1 MTDAA
6 RGDSG
11 AALSFGGIA
20 DNLES
25 TVWEVTMGFVD
36 EMKWRGL
43 ISDLTPNL
51 EEHLKSQTVS
61 GYIGFDPTASSLHVG
76 SLMQIMN
83 LARLQ
88 RAGHR
93 PIAVVGGGTGLIGDP
108 SGKASE
114 RPLLTTQQVEE
125 NAAAI
130 HKQLQS
136 FLDFDFGPSRAIF
149 VNNGEWLNSLQFV
162 AFLRDI
168 GKHFSVNAM
177 IARESV
183 KRRLESQEGISFT
196 EFSYMLLQAYDF
208 LMLYDRHGCT
218 LQMGGSDQ
226 WGNIVSGADLIR
238 RLRSAQAHGLVSPL
252 VTTAAGTKFGK
263 TEAGTV
269 WLDKSRTSPYKYYQF
284 WLNTDDKDVIDYL
297 KYFTW
302 LDQKTIGGLEEAT
315 KTRPEAREAQR
326 VLAAEVTKLTHGA
339 DALARAEHV
348 SRLFFSGDL
357 SELSVA
363 ELLDVL
369 DDTPSSD
376 IPRADIEAGNLELA
390 VLMHHSGMA
399 SSKGDG
405 KRSIEGG
412 GVAIGGRKVS
422 DRDYKV
428 SMSDSIEGKLILLRK
443 GKKQY
448 HVVRIV

>member
-1 MTDAA
+1 
-6 RGDSG
+6 
-11 AALSFGGIA
+11 
-20 DNLES
+20 
-25 TVWEVTMGFVD
+25 MGFIE
-36 EMKWRGL
+36 EMTWRGL
-43 ISDLTPNL
+43 VSDQTPGL
-51 EEHLKSQTVS
+51 DDHLKSRTVS

-93 PIAVVGGGTGLIGDP
+93 PIAVVGGGTGMIGDP

-114 RPLLTTQQVEE
+114 RPLLTTSQVEE
-125 NAAAI
+125 NATAI

-149 VNNGEWLNSLQFV
+149 VNNGDWLNSLQFV

-238 RLRSAQAHGLVSPL
+238 RLRSSHAHGLVSPL
-252 VTTAAGTKFGK
+252 VTTASGTKFGK

-269 WLDKSRTSPYKYYQF
+269 WLDKARTSPYKYYQF

-297 KYFTW
+297 KFFTW
-302 LDQKTIGGLEEAT
+302 LDQKTVGELEES
-315 KTRPEAREAQR
+315 TRSKPEAREAQKI
-326 VLAAEVTKLTHGA
+326 LATEVTKLTHGG

-357 SELSVA
+357 SELSVE

-369 DDTPSSD
+369 EDAPSSE
-376 IPRADIEAGNLELA
+376 IARSEVESGNLELA
-390 VLMHHSGMA
+390 ALLHHAGIA

-412 GVAIGGRKVS
+412 GISLDGRKIS
-422 DRDYKV
+422 DRDYKLA
-428 SMSDSIEGKLILLRK
+428 MTDSVEGKLFLLRK

-448 HVVRIV
+448 HIVKIV

>member
-1 MTDAA
+1 
-6 RGDSG
+6 
-11 AALSFGGIA
+11 
-20 DNLES
+20 
-25 TVWEVTMGFVD
+25 MGFIE
-36 EMKWRGL
+36 EMTWRGL
-43 ISDLTPNL
+43 VSDQTPGL
-51 EEHLKSQTVS
+51 EDHLKSRTVS

-93 PIAVVGGGTGLIGDP
+93 PIAVVGGGTGMIGDP

-114 RPLLTTQQVEE
+114 RPLLTTAQVEE
-125 NAAAI
+125 NATAI

-149 VNNGEWLNSLQFV
+149 VNNGDWLNSLQFV

-238 RLRSAQAHGLVSPL
+238 RLRSSHAHGLVSPL
-252 VTTAAGTKFGK
+252 VTTASGTKFGK

-297 KYFTW
+297 KFFTW
-302 LDQKTIGGLEEAT
+302 LDQKSVGELEES
-315 KTRPEAREAQR
+315 TRSKPEAREAQR
-326 VLAAEVTKLTHGA
+326 ILATEVTKLTHGG

-357 SELSVA
+357 SELSVE

-369 DDTPSSD
+369 EDAPSSE
-376 IPRADIEAGNLELA
+376 IARTEAESGNLELA
-390 VLMHHSGMA
+390 ALLHHAGIA

-412 GVAIGGRKVS
+412 GISLGGRKIS

-428 SMSDSIEGKLILLRK
+428 VMADSVEGKLFLLRK

-448 HVVRIV
+448 HIVKIV

>member
-1 MTDAA
+1 
-6 RGDSG
+6 
-11 AALSFGGIA
+11 
-20 DNLES
+20 
-25 TVWEVTMGFVD
+25 MGFVE

-43 ISDLTPNL
+43 VSEHTPGL
-51 EEHLKSQTVS
+51 EEHLKTRTVS

-114 RPLLTTQQVEE
+114 RPLLTTAQAEE
-125 NAAAI
+125 NAKAI
-130 HKQLQS
+130 HQQLQS
-136 FLDFDFGPSRAIF
+136 FLDFDYGSSRAIF
-149 VNNGEWLNSLQFV
+149 VNNGDWLNSLQFV
-162 AFLRDI
+162 PFLRDI

-177 IARESV
+177 IARDSV
-183 KRRLESQEGISFT
+183 KRRLESQDGISFT

-208 LMLYDRHGCT
+208 LMLHDRHGCT

-226 WGNIVSGADLIR
+226 WGNIVSGTDLIR
-238 RLRSAQAHGLVSPL
+238 RIRSAQAHGLVSPL
-252 VTTAAGTKFGK
+252 VTTASGTKFGK
-263 TEAGTV
+263 TEAGTI
-269 WLDKSRTSPYKYYQF
+269 WLDKARTSPYKYFQF

-302 LDQKTIGGLEEAT
+302 LDEKTIGELAEIT
-315 KTRPEAREAQR
+315 KSHPEAREAQKI
-326 VLAAEVTKLTHGA
+326 LASEVTKMSHGA

-348 SRLFFSGDL
+348 SRLFFSGEL
-357 SELSVA
+357 SELSLV

-369 DDTPSSD
+369 EDAPSSE
-376 IPRADIEAGNLELA
+376 IARSEVEGGSFELA
-390 VLMHHSGMA
+390 AMLHHAGIA

-412 GVAIGGRKVS
+412 GISIDGRKIA

-428 SMSDSIEGKLILLRK
+428 AMTDSVEGKLFLLRK

-448 HVVRIV
+448 HIVKIV

>member
-1 MTDAA
+1 
-6 RGDSG
+6 
-11 AALSFGGIA
+11 
-20 DNLES
+20 
-25 TVWEVTMGFVD
+25 MGFID
-36 EMKWRGL
+36 EMTWRGL
-43 ISDLTPNL
+43 VSDQTPGL
-51 EEHLKSQTVS
+51 DEHLKSRTVS

-93 PIAVVGGGTGLIGDP
+93 PIAVVGGGTGMIGDP
-108 SGKASE
+108 SGKATE
-114 RPLLTTQQVEE
+114 RPLLTTVQVEE

-149 VNNGEWLNSLQFV
+149 VNNGDWLNSLQFV

-238 RLRSAQAHGLVSPL
+238 RLRSSQAHGLVSPL
-252 VTTAAGTKFGK
+252 VTTASGTKFGK

-269 WLDKSRTSPYKYYQF
+269 WLDKERTSPYKYYQF

-297 KYFTW
+297 KFFTW
-302 LDQKTIGGLEEAT
+302 LDQKTISELEAS
-315 KTRPEAREAQR
+315 TRSKPEAREAQKI
-326 VLAAEVTKLTHGA
+326 LATEVTKLTHGS

-348 SRLFFSGDL
+348 SRLFFSGEL
-357 SELSVA
+357 SELSVD

-369 DDTPSSD
+369 EDAPSSE
-376 IPRADIEAGNLELA
+376 IARADAESGDLELA
-390 VLMHHSGMA
+390 ALLHHAGIA

-412 GVAIGGRKVS
+412 GISLGGRKIS

-428 SMSDSIEGKLILLRK
+428 GMTDSVEGKLFLLRK

-448 HVVRIV
+448 HIVKIV

>member
-1 MTDAA
+1 MNF
-6 RGDSG
+6 
-11 AALSFGGIA
+11 L
-20 DNLES
+20 
-25 TVWEVTMGFVD
+25 D
-36 EMKWRGL
+36 EMRWRGL
-43 ISDLTPNL
+43 VVDMTPGL
-51 EEHLKSQTVS
+51 EEHFKSQTVT
-61 GYIGFDPTASSLHVG
+61 GYIGFDPTAASLHVG

-108 SGKASE
+108 SGKANE
-114 RPLLTTQQVEE
+114 RPLQTVAQVEE

-130 HKQLQS
+130 HRQLQK
-136 FLDFDFGPSRAIF
+136 FLDFDYGASRAIF
-149 VNNGEWLNSLQFV
+149 VNNGDWLNSLNFV

-177 IARESV
+177 IGRESV
-183 KRRLESQEGISFT
+183 RRRLESQEGISFT

-208 LMLYDRHGCT
+208 LMLYERHGCT

-238 RLRSAQAHGLVSPL
+238 RIRGGQAYGLVSPL
-252 VTTAAGTKFGK
+252 VTTASGTKFGK

-269 WLDKSRTSPYKYYQF
+269 WLDASRTSPYKYYQF
-284 WLNTDDKDVIDYL
+284 WLNTDDKDVVDYL
-297 KYFTW
+297 KFFTW
-302 LDQKTIGGLEEAT
+302 LDQKNIAELTEAT
-315 KTRPEAREAQR
+315 QGRPEAREAQK
-326 VLAAEVTKLTHGA
+326 VLAREVTRLTHGD
-339 DALARAEHV
+339 DALARAEQV
-348 SRLFFSGDL
+348 SKLFFSGEL
-357 SELSVA
+357 AELSAA

-369 DDTPSSD
+369 DDAPSSE
-376 IPRADIEAGNLELA
+376 IRRAEIDGNRLELA
-390 VLMHHSGMA
+390 ALLHQAGVA

-412 GVAIGGRKVS
+412 GIYLGGRKIT
-422 DRDYKV
+422 DRDYAV
-428 SMSDSIEGKLILLRK
+428 SMSDSIEGKLFLLRK

-448 HVVRIV
+448 HVVRITD

>member
-1 MTDAA
+1 MK
-6 RGDSG
+6 
-11 AALSFGGIA
+11 
-20 DNLES
+20 
-25 TVWEVTMGFVD
+25 FVE
-36 EMKWRGL
+36 EMRWRGL
-43 ISDLTPNL
+43 VSDMTPGL
-51 EEHLKSQTVS
+51 EEHLAAQTVS

-76 SLMQIMN
+76 SLMQIMS

-108 SGKASE
+108 SGKANE
-114 RPLLTTQQVEE
+114 RPLLTTAQVEE
-125 NAAAI
+125 NARAI
-130 HKQLQS
+130 HTQLQS

-149 VNNGEWLNSLQFV
+149 VNNGDWLNSLNFV

-196 EFSYMLLQAYDF
+196 EFSYLLLQAYDF
-208 LMLYDRHGCT
+208 LMLHDRHGCT

-226 WGNIVSGADLIR
+226 WGNIVSGTDLIR
-238 RLRSAQAHGLVSPL
+238 RMRGAVAHGLVSPL
-252 VTTAAGTKFGK
+252 VTTASGTKFGK
-263 TEAGTV
+263 TEVGTV
-269 WLDKSRTSPYKYYQF
+269 WLDKTRTSPYKYYQF

-297 KYFTW
+297 KFFTW
-302 LDQKTIGGLEEAT
+302 LDQKSIEEIAET
-315 KTRPEAREAQR
+315 VRTHPEAREGQKI
-326 VLAAEVTKLTHGA
+326 LAGEVTKMTHGA

-348 SRLFFSGDL
+348 SRLFFSGEL
-357 SELSVA
+357 SELTAV
-363 ELLDVL
+363 ELLDIL
-369 DDTPSSD
+369 DDAPSSD
-376 IPRADIEAGNLELA
+376 IPLVEVADGEYELA
-390 VLMHHSGMA
+390 ALLHRAGLA

-412 GVAIGGRKVS
+412 GIYLGARKIA
-422 DRDYKV
+422 DRDYKIA
-428 SMSDSIEGKLILLRK
+428 MTDSVEGKLFLLRK

-448 HVVRIV
+448 HVVKIV

>member
-1 MTDAA
+1 M
-6 RGDSG
+6 
-11 AALSFGGIA
+11 
-20 DNLES
+20 N
-25 TVWEVTMGFVD
+25 FVE
-36 EMKWRGL
+36 EMRWRGL
-43 ISDLTPNL
+43 LSDLTPGL

-93 PIAVVGGGTGLIGDP
+93 PIAVVGGGTGMIGDP
-108 SGKASE
+108 SGKATE
-114 RPLLTTQQVEE
+114 RPLLTTGQVEE

-149 VNNGEWLNSLQFV
+149 VNNGDWLNSLNFV

-177 IARESV
+177 INRESV
-183 KRRLESQEGISFT
+183 KRRLESQDGISFT
-196 EFSYMLLQAYDF
+196 EFSYLLLQAYDF

-238 RLRSAQAHGLVSPL
+238 RLRGGQAHGLVSPL
-252 VTTAAGTKFGK
+252 VTTASGTKFGK

-269 WLDKSRTSPYKYYQF
+269 WLDKTRTSPYKYYQF
-284 WLNTDDKDVIDYL
+284 WLNVEDGDVIDYL
-297 KYFTW
+297 KFFTW
-302 LDQKTIGGLEEAT
+302 LDQTAIGDLDES
-315 KTRPEAREAQR
+315 TRSQPEAREAQK
-326 VLAAEVTKLTHGA
+326 VLAREVTTLTHGA
-339 DALARAEHV
+339 KALERAEHV
-348 SRLFFSGDL
+348 SRLFFSGEL
-357 SELSVA
+357 SELSAA

-369 DDTPSSD
+369 DDAPASE
-376 IPRADIEAGNLELA
+376 IARQEIEGGNLELA
-390 VLMHHSGMA
+390 ALLHHAGLA

-412 GVAIGGRKVS
+412 GISLSGRKIS

-428 SMSDSIEGKLILLRK
+428 SMADSTEAKILLLRK

>member
-1 MTDAA
+1 
-6 RGDSG
+6 
-11 AALSFGGIA
+11 
-20 DNLES
+20 
-25 TVWEVTMGFVD
+25 MGFIE
-36 EMKWRGL
+36 EMTWRGL
-43 ISDLTPNL
+43 VSDQTTGLDD
-51 EEHLKSQTVS
+51 HLKSRTVS

-93 PIAVVGGGTGLIGDP
+93 PIAVVGGGTGMIGDP
-108 SGKASE
+108 SGKATE
-114 RPLLTTQQVEE
+114 RPLLTTAQVEE
-125 NAAAI
+125 NASAI
-130 HKQLQS
+130 HRQLQS

-238 RLRSAQAHGLVSPL
+238 RLRSSHAHGLVSPL
-252 VTTAAGTKFGK
+252 VTTASGTKFGK

-269 WLDKSRTSPYKYYQF
+269 WLDKARTSPYKYYQF

-297 KYFTW
+297 KFFTW
-302 LDQKTIGGLEEAT
+302 LDQKTVGELEES
-315 KTRPEAREAQR
+315 TRSKPEAREAQKI
-326 VLAAEVTKLTHGA
+326 LATEVTKLTHGG

-348 SRLFFSGDL
+348 SRLFFSGEL
-357 SELSVA
+357 SELSVE

-369 DDTPSSD
+369 EDAPSSE
-376 IPRADIEAGNLELA
+376 IARSEAEGGNLELA
-390 VLMHHSGMA
+390 ALLHHAGIA

-412 GVAIGGRKVS
+412 GISLGGRKIS

-428 SMSDSIEGKLILLRK
+428 AMTDSVEGKLFLLRK

-448 HVVRIV
+448 HIVKIV

>member
-1 MTDAA
+1 
-6 RGDSG
+6 
-11 AALSFGGIA
+11 
-20 DNLES
+20 
-25 TVWEVTMGFVD
+25 MGFVE

-43 ISDLTPNL
+43 VSEYTPGL
-51 EEHLKSQTVS
+51 EDHLKSRTVS

-88 RAGHR
+88 RSGHR
-93 PIAVVGGGTGLIGDP
+93 PITVVGGGTGLIGDP

-114 RPLLTTQQVEE
+114 RPLLTTAQAEE
-125 NAAAI
+125 NAKSI
-130 HKQLQS
+130 HHQLQS
-136 FLDFDFGPSRAIF
+136 FLDFDYGSSRAIF
-149 VNNGEWLNSLQFV
+149 VNNGDWLNSLQFV
-162 AFLRDI
+162 PFLRDI

-183 KRRLESQEGISFT
+183 KRRLESQDGISFT

-226 WGNIVSGADLIR
+226 WGNIVSGTDLIR
-238 RLRSAQAHGLVSPL
+238 RLRQGQAHGLVSPL
-252 VTTAAGTKFGK
+252 VTTASGTKFGK
-263 TEAGTV
+263 TEAGTI
-269 WLDKSRTSPYKYYQF
+269 WLDKTRTSPYKYFQF
-284 WLNTDDKDVIDYL
+284 WLNTDDKDAIDYL
-297 KYFTW
+297 KFFTW
-302 LDQKTIGGLEEAT
+302 LDEKTIGELAEAT
-315 KTRPEAREAQR
+315 KSHPEAREAQK
-326 VLAAEVTKLTHGA
+326 VLAVEVTKMTHGA

-348 SRLFFSGDL
+348 SRLFFSGDF

-369 DDTPSSD
+369 DDAPSSE
-376 IPRADIEAGNLELA
+376 IARSEVEGGNFELA
-390 VLMHHSGMA
+390 AMLHHAGIA

-412 GVAIGGRKVS
+412 GISIGGRKIA

-428 SMSDSIEGKLILLRK
+428 AMTDSVEGKLFLLRK

-448 HVVRIV
+448 HIVKIV

>member
-1 MTDAA
+1 
-6 RGDSG
+6 
-11 AALSFGGIA
+11 
-20 DNLES
+20 
-25 TVWEVTMGFVD
+25 MGFVE

-43 ISDLTPNL
+43 VSELTPGL
-51 EEHLKSQTVS
+51 EEHLKSRTVS

-114 RPLLTTQQVEE
+114 RPLLTTAQAEE

-130 HKQLQS
+130 HHQLQS
-136 FLDFDFGPSRAIF
+136 FLDFDYGSSRAIF

-162 AFLRDI
+162 SFLRDI

-183 KRRLESQEGISFT
+183 KRRLESQDGISFT

-226 WGNIVSGADLIR
+226 WGNIVSGTDLIR
-238 RLRSAQAHGLVSPL
+238 RIRSGQAHGLVSPL
-252 VTTAAGTKFGK
+252 VTTASGTKFGK

-269 WLDKSRTSPYKYYQF
+269 WLDKARTSPYKYYQF
-284 WLNTDDKDVIDYL
+284 WLNTDDNDAIDYL
-297 KYFTW
+297 KFFTW
-302 LDQKTIGGLEEAT
+302 LDEKAVGELAETT
-315 KTRPEAREAQR
+315 RSRPEAREAQK
-326 VLAAEVTKLTHGA
+326 VLASEVTKMTHGA
-339 DALARAEHV
+339 DALSRAEHA
-348 SRLFFSGDL
+348 SRLFFSGEL
-357 SELSVA
+357 AELSVA

-369 DDTPSSD
+369 DDAPSTQ
-376 IPRADIEAGNLELA
+376 IVFVEADPSTWSRELA
-390 VLMHHSGMA
+390 DLLKECNLATSRGE
-399 SSKGDG
+399 G
-405 KRSIEGG
+405 KRLIEGG
-412 GVAIGGRKVS
+412 GIYIGSTRIA

-428 SMSDSIEGKLILLRK
+428 TMADSIEGRLLVLRK
-443 GKKQY
+443 GKKEY
-448 HVVRIV
+448 HVVKLGA

>member
-1 MTDAA
+1 MNFMEEMT
-6 RGDSG
+6 
-11 AALSFGGIA
+11 
-20 DNLES
+20 
-25 TVWEVTMGFVD
+25 
-36 EMKWRGL
+36 WRGL
-43 ISDLTPNL
+43 VSDRTAGL
-51 EEHLKSQTVS
+51 EEHLKAQTVS

-93 PIAVVGGGTGLIGDP
+93 PIVVVGGGTGLIGDP
-108 SGKASE
+108 SGKANE
-114 RPLLTTQQVEE
+114 RPLLTTGQVEA

-130 HKQLQS
+130 HRQLQS

-149 VNNGEWLNSLQFV
+149 VNNADWLNSLNFV

-218 LQMGGSDQ
+218 VQMGGSDQ

-238 RLRSAQAHGLVSPL
+238 RIRGGQAHGLVSPL
-252 VTTAAGTKFGK
+252 VITASGAKFGK
-263 TEAGTV
+263 TEVGTV
-269 WLDKSRTSPYKYYQF
+269 WLDKARTSPYKYYQF

-297 KYFTW
+297 KFFTW
-302 LDQKTIGGLEEAT
+302 LDERTIGELEESA
-315 KTRPEAREAQR
+315 RSQPEAREAQK
-326 VLAAEVTKLTHGA
+326 VLAREVTTLTHGA
-339 DALARAEHV
+339 NALEGAEHV
-348 SRLFFSGDL
+348 SRLFFSG
-357 SELSVA
+357 ELSGLSVD

-369 DDTPSSD
+369 DDAPSSEITRHEVTD
-376 IPRADIEAGNLELA
+376 GGFELA
-390 VLMHHSGMA
+390 ALLHHAGLS

-412 GVAIGGRKVS
+412 GIYLGGRKIS
-422 DRDYKV
+422 DRDYKIT
-428 SMSDSIEGKLILLRK
+428 MADSAEGRLFLLRK

-448 HVVRIV
+448 HVVKIV

>member
-1 MTDAA
+1 
-6 RGDSG
+6 
-11 AALSFGGIA
+11 
-20 DNLES
+20 
-25 TVWEVTMGFVD
+25 MGFIE
-36 EMKWRGL
+36 EMTWRGL
-43 ISDLTPNL
+43 VSDQTPGL
-51 EEHLKSQTVS
+51 DEHLKSRTVS

-93 PIAVVGGGTGLIGDP
+93 PIAVVGGGTGMIGDP
-108 SGKASE
+108 SGKATE
-114 RPLLTTQQVEE
+114 RPLLTTAQVEE

-149 VNNGEWLNSLQFV
+149 VNNGDWLNSLQFV

-238 RLRSAQAHGLVSPL
+238 RLRSSQAHGLVSPL
-252 VTTAAGTKFGK
+252 VTTASGTKFGK

-269 WLDKSRTSPYKYYQF
+269 WLDKERTSPYKYYQF
-284 WLNTDDKDVIDYL
+284 WLNTDDKDVVDYL
-297 KYFTW
+297 KFFTW
-302 LDQKTIGGLEEAT
+302 LDQKSISELEAT
-315 KTRPEAREAQR
+315 TRSRPEAREAQKI
-326 VLAAEVTKLTHGA
+326 LATEVTKLTHGS
-339 DALARAEHV
+339 DALSRAEHV

-357 SELSVA
+357 SELSVE

-369 DDTPSSD
+369 EDAPSSE
-376 IPRADIEAGNLELA
+376 IARAEAESGDLELA
-390 VLMHHSGMA
+390 ALLHHAGIA

-412 GVAIGGRKVS
+412 GISLGGRKIS

-428 SMSDSIEGKLILLRK
+428 AMTDSVEGKLFLLRK

-448 HVVRIV
+448 HIVKIV

>member
-1 MTDAA
+1 
-6 RGDSG
+6 
-11 AALSFGGIA
+11 
-20 DNLES
+20 
-25 TVWEVTMGFVD
+25 MGFVE

-43 ISDLTPNL
+43 VSEYTPGL
-51 EEHLKSQTVS
+51 EDHLKSRTVS

-114 RPLLTTQQVEE
+114 RPLLTTARAEE
-125 NAAAI
+125 NAKAI
-130 HKQLQS
+130 HQQLQS
-136 FLDFDFGPSRAIF
+136 FLDFDYGSSRAIF
-149 VNNGEWLNSLQFV
+149 VNNGDWLNSLQFV
-162 AFLRDI
+162 PFLRDI

-177 IARESV
+177 IARDSV
-183 KRRLESQEGISFT
+183 KRRLESQDGISFT

-208 LMLYDRHGCT
+208 LMLHDRHGCT

-226 WGNIVSGADLIR
+226 WGNIVSGTDLIR
-238 RLRSAQAHGLVSPL
+238 RIRSVQAHGLVSPL
-252 VTTAAGTKFGK
+252 VTTASGTKFGK
-263 TEAGTV
+263 TEAGTI
-269 WLDKSRTSPYKYYQF
+269 WLDKARTSPYKYFQF

-297 KYFTW
+297 KFFTW
-302 LDQKTIGGLEEAT
+302 LDEKTIGELADTT
-315 KTRPEAREAQR
+315 KSHPEAREAQKI
-326 VLAAEVTKLTHGA
+326 LAGEVTKMSHGA

-348 SRLFFSGDL
+348 SRLFFSGEL

-369 DDTPSSD
+369 DDAPSSE
-376 IPRADIEAGNLELA
+376 IARSEVEGGTFELA
-390 VLMHHSGMA
+390 AMLHHAGIA

-412 GVAIGGRKVS
+412 GISLGGRKIA

-428 SMSDSIEGKLILLRK
+428 AMTDSVEGKLFLLRK

-448 HVVRIV
+448 HIVKIV

>member
-1 MTDAA
+1 
-6 RGDSG
+6 
-11 AALSFGGIA
+11 
-20 DNLES
+20 
-25 TVWEVTMGFVD
+25 MGFVE

-43 ISDLTPNL
+43 VSEYTPGL
-51 EEHLKSQTVS
+51 EDHLKSRTVS

-114 RPLLTTQQVEE
+114 RPLLTTAQAEE
-125 NAAAI
+125 NARAI
-130 HKQLQS
+130 HQQLQS
-136 FLDFDFGPSRAIF
+136 FLDFDYGSSRAIF
-149 VNNGEWLNSLQFV
+149 VNNGDWLNSLQFV
-162 AFLRDI
+162 PFLRDI

-183 KRRLESQEGISFT
+183 KRRLESQDGISFT
-196 EFSYMLLQAYDF
+196 EFSYMLLQAYDY

-226 WGNIVSGADLIR
+226 WGNIVSGTDLIR
-238 RLRSAQAHGLVSPL
+238 RIRAGQAHGLVSPL
-252 VTTAAGTKFGK
+252 VTTASGTKFGK

-269 WLDKSRTSPYKYYQF
+269 WLDRTRTSPYKYFQF

-297 KYFTW
+297 KFFTW
-302 LDQKTIGGLEEAT
+302 LDEKTIGELAEVT
-315 KTRPEAREAQR
+315 KSRPEAREAQKI
-326 VLAAEVTKLTHGA
+326 LAGEVTKMSHGA

-348 SRLFFSGDL
+348 SRLFFSGEL

-369 DDTPSSD
+369 DDAPSSE
-376 IPRADIEAGNLELA
+376 IARSEVEGGSFELA
-390 VLMHHSGMA
+390 AMLHHAGIA

-412 GVAIGGRKVS
+412 GISLGGRKIA

-428 SMSDSIEGKLILLRK
+428 AMTDSVEGKLFLLRK

-448 HVVRIV
+448 HIVRIV